1 MDRFI
6 NFFNDFESFFNDFNS
21 LNERNLE
28 TKTENGID
36 KNGEWQRQTTTS
48 KDGSIRIVT
57 FSRTNS
63 TKSKIRNIEEIKKE
77 MEICVESQNF
87 ERAAELRDLIK
98 SMESNED
105 SKKKLNKELEIA
117 IKEQNFERAIEIRD
131 QLKGLK

>member
-48 KDGSIRIVT
+48 KDGFIRIVK